1 MEDLEIERQR
11 LLEKIADAKRRARE
25 CEAKLLENPPWGWMD
40 ENYVQELEGLSDS
53 EAAEHLRSVDEPRV
67 LDVYVFFEYGRNK
80 RSPATLAK
88 MCFALIARSR
98 RDVRLIGTMG
108 LGQWLKDTSDR
119 DALRELAAI
128 VRDPREDPQIREAA
142 YGSLLS
148 INRSRFVEWLKGAPY
163 QIPPIRTIPQ
173 KPDPNQNDVLLQYIE
188 WTFVDFFL

>member
-1 MEDLEIERQR
+1 M
-11 LLEKIADAKRRARE
+11 
-25 CEAKLLENPPWGWMD
+25 
-40 ENYVQELEGLSDS
+40 QELEGLSDS

-88 MCFALIARSR
+88 MCFALIARSAR
-98 RDVRLIGTMG
+98 RA
-108 LGQWLKDTSDR
+108 SDR
-119 DALRELAAI
+119 HDGARAVAEGH
-128 VRDPREDPQIREAA
+128 VRQGRVARTGGDSARPSGGPANPGGRVWQPAKYKQEQICGMAQR
-142 YGSLLS
+142 
-148 INRSRFVEWLKGAPY
+148 RAPY